1 MCSRVFE
8 RSAGLSSHMFQAH
21 PNQWNELKRRRDA
34 SYRSN
39 ARTYVRWTPDDLRR
53 MAALEREALSL
64 NVHNINTYIGSC
76 LARSSDQVSCRRRRK
91 DYKDL
96 LKSLENS
103 APCPGSDGAQPQV
116 VPGAQACDPTPAGT
130 PPARPVAPV
139 ARTGRIWSGPEI
151 KVLTSAPPG
160 TTDADLAPLLPG
172 RSITAIRSKR
182 KRLPQVTTLVGDAD
196 PAPRVSQDEEPDT
209 AGAQPP
215 DDVQRDDSRA
225 IVEYITG
232 LLPKISDPLLRN
244 KAEQALSEPD
254 GFSTFYYEVFPKNRT
269 ANKRTKPPIKAG
281 IRRHRHQRSAV
292 YKFLQR
298 LHSRSP
304 KSVAERVL
312 DSDLSYEGLV
322 AERSFSDEDFLRK
335 WKPVFERDCFADL
348 ADSHRGPSMNE
359 LLSPILVSDI
369 ASALASMKESSPGP
383 DGLRLN
389 TLRDIPVEVITLL
402 CNLLLLK
409 GPPPSRGRA
418 GNIFTSRVTFI
429 KKVEI
434 PGDPLDFRPIAIGNY
449 FVRVFHRVLACRF
462 EASLPNHRDQAGFQR
477 HDGIAHNVLKL
488 HAAIAEARNKNENLV
503 VASVDIR
510 KAFDSLSH
518 KALLGILERKG
529 VPDPLLHYFRSHFSS
544 SRLQIGRDL
553 IHPAHRGVKQGDPMS
568 PWLFNIA
575 MDQILEGQEEY
586 AFSIGAFVLNQMA
599 YADDLILFA
608 SSPEEMQRRI
618 DRLLVGLGRLG
629 LELNALKCRV
639 LCIRGNK
646 KRKFCYVDTS
656 VSVLVDGVA
665 LPVVTAE
672 SEFKYLG
679 VCFNWRGI
687 ARTPLGLDHLLTRL
701 DRAALKPQQK
711 LNFLRKFLLPRLHHR
726 LVFGRHHRA
735 ELVRGDKM
743 TRRAVRRWLRL
754 PADCPNS
761 AIHAPARFGGLGVA
775 SLEQLVSA
783 LKSNRLSLF
792 TEGYA
797 EDAPLSSIPSVR
809 SLMTYRF
816 HTYSNCT
823 REGLVE
829 DLHSRLDTRGLKGYD
844 HVPAVNSWL
853 DYAPA
858 TLAGVEFQDA
868 IRVRLGCMGTPA
880 RFSRG
885 GRVVDPVCKCGRN
898 APMSLPHVAQACGLV
913 DGLRRKRHNN
923 IVLFVAQTMRKR
935 KLDVIMEPRFE
946 TERGLRKP
954 DIMVRTGKGL
964 IFLDVQVRPD
974 SAACSLDTCNAEK
987 IRKYNQRHFLDA
999 VRDCYGSD
1007 IPIQVVALTYNWR
1020 GAVAQK
1026 SYQDCHT
1033 LGLLRWRH
1041 FGIISRM
1048 VLRDTARM
1056 LRAYWRA
1063 PAEGLTRPAAS
1074 PRLLRDCSE

>member
-1 MCSRVFE
+1 MY
-8 RSAGLSSHMFQAH
+8 QAH
-21 PNQWNELKRRRDA
+21 PNQWNEIKKRRDA

-53 MAALEREALSL
+53 MAALEREATSL
-64 NVHNINTYIGSC
+64 RIHNINTYIGSC
-76 LARSSDQVSCRRRRK
+76 MGRSSDQVSHRRRKK

-96 LKSLENS
+96 LKSPESS
-103 APCPGSDGAQPQV
+103 APCPGSASSQSQAVLGNPDR
-116 VPGAQACDPTPAGT
+116 VPPRAGT
-130 PPARPVAPV
+130 PPAGPVAPV
-139 ARTGRIWSGPEI
+139 QRTCRIWSGPEI

-160 TTDADLAPLLPG
+160 TADADLAPLLPG
-172 RSITAIRSKR
+172 RSLTAIRSKR
-182 KRLPQVTTLVGDAD
+182 KRLPKVATLAGDTE
-196 PAPRVSQDEEPDT
+196 PAPRESQDEEPDT
-209 AGAQPP
+209 AEAEPP
-215 DDVQRDDSRA
+215 DDVQRDPSRG

-232 LLPKISDPLLRN
+232 LLPLISDPRLRN
-244 KAEQALSEPD
+244 KAELALSEPD
-254 GFSTFYYEVFPKNRT
+254 GFSSLYYEVFPKNRT

-281 IRRHRHQRSAV
+281 IRRRRHQRTAI
-292 YKFLQR
+292 YRFLQN

-348 ADSHRGPSMNE
+348 AGDHPGPPMNE

-369 ASALASMKESSPGP
+369 VTALASMKESSPGP

-389 TLRDIPVEVITLL
+389 ILREFPVEVVTLL

-429 KKVEI
+429 KKVEV
-434 PGDPLDFRPIAIGNY
+434 PGDPLEFRPIAIGNY

-462 EASLPNHRDQAGFQR
+462 EAFIPNHHDQSGFQR

-488 HAAIAEARNKNENLV
+488 HAAISEARNKNENLV
-503 VASVDIR
+503 VAAVDIR

-518 KALLGILERKG
+518 KALLGILRQKG
-529 VPDPLLHYFRSHFSS
+529 VPDPLLHYFRLYFGS

-553 IHPAHRGVKQGDPMS
+553 IHPAHRGVKQGDPLS

-586 AFSIGAFVLNQMA
+586 AFTIGALVLNQMA

-608 SSPEEMQRRI
+608 SSPEEMQKRI
-618 DRLLVGLGRLG
+618 DRLLVGLGSLG

-646 KRKFCYVDTS
+646 KGKFCYVDTS
-656 VSVLVDGVA
+656 VNVVVDGTA
-665 LPVVTAE
+665 LPVVAAD
-672 SEFKYLG
+672 SEFNYLG
-679 VCFNWRGI
+679 VRFNWKGV
-687 ARTPLGLDHLLTRL
+687 ARTPLGLEQLLTRL

-711 LNFLRKFLLPRLHHR
+711 LNFLKKFLLPRVHHS

-735 ELVRGDKM
+735 ELVKGDKM
-743 TRRAVRRWLRL
+743 IRRAVRRWLRL

-761 AIHAPARFGGLGVA
+761 AIHSPARFGGLGVA
-775 SLEQLVSA
+775 SLEQLVST
-783 LKSNRLSLF
+783 LKSKRLSLF

-797 EDAPLSSIPSVR
+797 EDAPLASNPSVR
-809 SLMTYRF
+809 SLMTYKF
-816 HTYSNCT
+816 SNYSNCT

-829 DLHSRLDTRGLKGYD
+829 DLLSRLDTRGLKGYD

-880 RFSRG
+880 RLSRG
-885 GRVVDPVCKCGRN
+885 GRIVDKLCKCGRN

-913 DGLRRKRHNN
+913 DGLRRKRHDN
-923 IVLFVAQTMRKR
+923 IVLFVAQTMKKR
-935 KLDVIMEPRFE
+935 NLDVIMEPRFE

-954 DIMVRTGKGL
+954 DLMIRTERRL

-987 IRKYNQRHFLDA
+987 IRKYNQPYFLDA
-999 VRDCYGSD
+999 VRDRYGSD
-1007 IPIQVVALTYNWR
+1007 IPTKVVALTYNWR
-1020 GAVAQK
+1020 GAVAQQ

-1033 LGLLRWRH
+1033 MGLLRWRH
-1041 FGIISRM
+1041 FGIISRL

-1074 PRLLRDCSE
+1074 PRLLRDCTE